1 MQVLGRA
8 AGVDCGSFGFW
19 GFTAEALEPLGVDSG
34 CSVLCFEASMDCPSE
49 FAALALEMTR
59 IWSIAEG
66 FHQCFLGGLQPSFA
80 ISHIHADYLGRLYK
94 ILESPCV
101 PYRRLA
107 KPFRS
112 HTLLIPRVPKV
123 QATLQVL
130 ASLAGLLLRCHFCA
144 LGSELWT
151 PKFPATWSATSRAC
165 VLVNKG
171 SFTSVPPEQYSAVL
185 SNAF

>member
-1 MQVLGRA
+1 MNCKSQIRTSETLESQPNMCSALFLMPCRFRNRVLQCDWSNDEWCESCINMCSTLFPNTPVPLATSGVQCKFWGRA

-94 ILESPCV
+94 SSSPLV
-101 PYRRLA
+101 
-107 KPFRS
+107 F
-112 HTLLIPRVPKV
+112 HT
-123 QATLQVL
+123 
-130 ASLAGLLLRCHFCA
+130 G
-144 LGSELWT
+144 G
-151 PKFPATWSATSRAC
+151 
-165 VLVNKG
+165 
-171 SFTSVPPEQYSAVL
+171 
-185 SNAF
+185 